1 MIQNRN
7 YKIIFDKNGFI
18 VLRNLISKKICKD
31 ALKELKNFKNFSQP
45 KKNKDIVFEKV
56 KNLNEIKYFKN
67 VDNYLLKFK
76 KFYTNKILNIASNL
90 IAQNVYFLNMGL
102 HNKPP
107 GSIKGTPPHQ
117 DNFYWCRK
125 PSDALTAYIALTDQ
139 SLKNGGIG
147 YLPKSH
153 LGKIRNHYKS
163 KIKAF
168 SSYIK
173 KEEIEKNNYVFPKL
187 KIGDVVFHHC
197 KLIHISA
204 GNNSKKKQRKSLAIT
219 IYGSNTKLDKL
230 NQKKY
235 LKNIN
240 K

>member
-1 MIQNRN
+1 MAQNKK
-7 YKIIFDKNGFI
+7 YKILFNKDGFI
-18 VLRNLISKKICKD
+18 VFRNLISKKICKE
-31 ALKELKNFKNFSQP
+31 AIQELKRFKNFSQP
-45 KKNKDIVFEKV
+45 RKNKEIVFDKV

-67 VDNYLLKFK
+67 IDNYIFDFK
-76 KFYTNKILNIASNL
+76 KFYSNKILNIASNL
-90 IAQNVYFLNMGL
+90 ISQNVYFLNMGL

-107 GSIKGTPPHQ
+107 GSLKGTPPHQ

-125 PSDALTAYIALTDQ
+125 PSDALTAYIALTEQ
-139 SLKNGGIG
+139 SFNNGGIG

-153 LGKIRNHYKS
+153 LGKIHQHYKS

-168 SSYIK
+168 SSFIK
-173 KEEIEKNNYVFPKL
+173 KEKIKNNNYIFPKL

-204 GNNSKKKQRKSLAIT
+204 GNNSKKMQRKSLAIT

-230 NQKKY
+230 KQKRY